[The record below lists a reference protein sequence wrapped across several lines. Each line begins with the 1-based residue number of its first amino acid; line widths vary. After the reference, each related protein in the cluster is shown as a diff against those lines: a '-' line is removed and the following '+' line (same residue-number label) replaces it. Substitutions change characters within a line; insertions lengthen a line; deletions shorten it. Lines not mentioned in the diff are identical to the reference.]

1 MLKVV
6 SNTTPIISLL
16 KIERLSILQEL
27 YSVIHIP
34 KEVYNELEK
43 SKNKGYY
50 ADASKLDWIK
60 IVEIKDEKS
69 LSYLL
74 DLDKGEAETIVL
86 ANEIGADL
94 TIIDETLGRFH
105 AKNLNLRITGTV
117 GILLRAKKDGII
129 QEIKPLLYE
138 LKEKEIWL
146 SAKLIDKALS
156 LAKEKI

>member
-6 SNTTPIISLL
+6 SNTTSTISLL

-50 ADASKLDWIK
+50 TDASKLDWIK

-69 LSYLL
+69 LSYCW
-74 DLDKGEAETIVL
+74 IW
-86 ANEIGADL
+86 
-94 TIIDETLGRFH
+94 
-105 AKNLNLRITGTV
+105 
-117 GILLRAKKDGII
+117 
-129 QEIKPLLYE
+129 IK
-138 LKEKEIWL
+138 
-146 SAKLIDKALS
+146 AKLRRLF
-156 LAKEKI
+156 